1 MKLTNYL
8 ANKSQTEF
16 EVAKTEMEV
25 TESNGEKIAVLHL
38 KKPIPLVQGSMT
50 ATDDANG
57 ISERLEAYDVE
68 VVRMHQRDF
77 DAEGI
82 EINEDGTGLVKTNLR
97 LDVSNRGDV
106 WLTSKSFNA
115 FRREKSADRRN
126 ERRSGIVNKM
136 QERKA
141 MKNLS
146 GANLEEKPEVV
157 EKVGP

>member
-1 MKLTNYL
+1 MKLKNFL

-16 EVAKTEMEV
+16 EVVRTEMEV

-38 KKPIPLVQGSMT
+38 KKPLSIVQGSMT
-50 ATDDANG
+50 VSDEATG
-57 ISERLEAYDVE
+57 SSERLEAYDVE
-68 VVRMHQRDF
+68 VVRMHERDF

-82 EINEDGTGLVKTNLR
+82 DINEDGTGFVKTNLR

-115 FRREKSADRRN
+115 FRREKAGERAST
-126 ERRSGIVNKM
+126 RRSGIVTKM

-141 MKNLS
+141 SKALGGVNVE
-146 GANLEEKPEVV
+146 GKPEAVANETV
-157 EKVGP
+157 